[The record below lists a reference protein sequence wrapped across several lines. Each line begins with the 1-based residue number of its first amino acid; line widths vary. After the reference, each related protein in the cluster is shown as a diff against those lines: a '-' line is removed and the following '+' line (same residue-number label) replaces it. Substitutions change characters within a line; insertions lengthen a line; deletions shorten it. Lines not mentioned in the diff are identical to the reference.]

1 MWSWRRTQMNWTLTS
16 WYLEVFTWQGETLL
30 RGSKLSPGCSLNE
43 RKMYCPLLG
52 WVFLPNVK
60 QNRYVSVV
68 ADDSP
73 ESTRRGVRMF
83 CPLSAKPVSKKGTE
97 KEQLNTM
104 LALPLYWC
112 FSRVHS
118 QAVNSCLFSTNTEQ
132 FSISMSMW
140 RKVPCVT
147 LTLSFPISLEF
158 WIVYLQDNRR
168 TLSSHSWVLRGQHPG
183 P

>member
-1 MWSWRRTQMNWTLTS
+1 MWSWRTQMNWTLTS

-60 QNRYVSVV
+60 QNCYVSVV

-73 ESTRRGVRMF
+73 ESTRRGVRMV
-83 CPLSAKPVSKKGTE
+83 CPLLATSVKERNREGATE
-97 KEQLNTM
+97 HHIGFASLLM
-104 LALPLYWC
+104 LH
-112 FSRVHS
+112 RIHS

-140 RKVPCVT
+140 MKVPCVT
-147 LTLSFPISLEF
+147 LTLFFPISLEF
-158 WIVYLQDNRR
+158 WIVYLQDNRC
-168 TLSSHSWVLRGQHPG
+168 TLSSHSWVLHGQHPG